1 MRRTITTGILP
12 LVSGFLVTLIAF
24 AGEASSG
31 AHEQASFMTDWFP
44 RIVNFAILAAVVVYF
59 LKKPIRQF
67 FKNRSAEIAKAM
79 QESQAARERT
89 LAELAEM
96 EQKMKALEIE
106 TERMI
111 SEAKARGEK
120 DKVELVEEGKKL
132 VRDIQGQ
139 VQQGIDIEVRKAK
152 NALAVEASLLSID
165 LAEGRIR
172 DKISSKDHDRIVKE
186 YISEVGGKD

>member
-12 LVSGFLVTLIAF
+12 LVSGLLVTLIAF

-31 AHEQASFMTDWFP
+31 AHEQTSFMADWFP
-44 RIVNFAILAAVVVYF
+44 RIVNFAILAAVVVYC

-111 SEAKARGEK
+111 SEAKGRGEK

-132 VRDIQGQ
+132 VRDIQSQ
-139 VQQGIDIEVRKAK
+139 VQQGIEIEVRKAK

-165 LAEGRIR
+165 LAEGRIK